1 MTTFADDKSGD
12 RPMLVMQWLDQ
23 EADGELTAVERGRLD
38 RALADDTSLESDR
51 VAMGRLHQL
60 LTSPEAAP
68 SIEVSPDF
76 VACVMARLP
85 EAPWQERLAA
95 QQATDESN
103 QGIGAWQ
110 LPLAAMLAFATLAAF
125 LLSGIDSA
133 ILGTGGAVL
142 DFLATTALAGA
153 GLLEASWRG
162 VGWGLQDVF
171 TESPATVAAM
181 AGLVLGLDILFLS
194 MLLRRK
200 SQPATEACAD
210 SDE

>member
-1 MTTFADDKSGD
+1 MTTTSDAVPRATPD
-12 RPMLVMQWLDQ
+12 RWMQWLDQ
-23 EADGELTAVERGRLD
+23 EADGELTAAERRGLD
-38 RALADDTSLESDR
+38 RALADDPARETERL
-51 VAMGRLHQL
+51 AMSRLHQL

-85 EAPWQERLAA
+85 EAPWQAEQHSAK
-95 QQATDESN
+95 QA
-103 QGIGAWQ
+103 GLVGLVAWQ

-125 LLSGIDSA
+125 LLAGIDNA

-162 VGWGLQDVF
+162 VGWGLQDIF
-171 TESPATVAAM
+171 THSPGTVAAM
-181 AGLVLGLDILFLS
+181 AGLVVGLDILFVSL
-194 MLLRRK
+194 LLRRK
-200 SQPATEACAD
+200 SRLATEACAD
-210 SDE
+210 SEDA